1 MNYPSKSEL
10 KIGDYVQVEIY
21 QRGET
26 KNESG
31 RISEFLT
38 NVERH
43 PRGIKVRLH
52 NSLEGRVT
60 KKMNGQIL
68 RDSHNTGDFYEGA
81 NQTSVSRNQIEHTNV
96 TEEEPTIEFKETF
109 SLDTKELK
117 FRKEGKLASHKT
129 GKSLG
134 FGVLSSESSNVN
146 SLQYL
151 K

>member
-43 PRGIKVRLH
+43 PRGIKVQLD
-52 NSLEGRVT
+52 SVLVT
-60 KKMNGQIL
+60 METKL
-68 RDSHNTGDFYEGA
+68 
-81 NQTSVSRNQIEHTNV
+81 
-96 TEEEPTIEFKETF
+96 TIIKRFKIGNFIT
-109 SLDTKELK
+109 T
-117 FRKEGKLASHKT
+117 
-129 GKSLG
+129 
-134 FGVLSSESSNVN
+134 
-146 SLQYL
+146 
-151 K
+151 